1 MEKLFS
7 NSNFTIGL
15 FIAIAILALL
25 FIIVLILAIND
36 AKKRSKVEANELA
49 LDAATDQAEKDF
61 NELKEEEITL
71 KKEDTPEV
79 TPIPVTIE
87 EKNIAVETKPE
98 SPIVETSKAEAP
110 IIETKTEPTSTYKP
124 DYSFMDSLKEES
136 TPKMT
141 LTKEPESIKEPTSST
156 EAKEPSIDFDTLIA
170 SLNTSI
176 EEDKPTE
183 VISKEVPVEEPKIE
197 NNASE
202 LDFEQLKAQLNSI
215 SDAPAASSL
224 DKINQPTTPA
234 AFVINDESSKPVLE
248 PLKESKLNLGDF
260 DATTV
265 IKTIKTPEQFSSV
278 FVNKTMNPV
287 STPITDISEPDLPKL
302 SDSVEPVKVLEQ
314 SPVIDSKE
322 QRNFTNIETEEYT
335 LK

>member
-1 MEKLFS
+1 L
-7 NSNFTIGL
+7 
-15 FIAIAILALL
+15 
-25 FIIVLILAIND
+25 V
-36 AKKRSKVEANELA
+36 
-49 LDAATDQAEKDF
+49 
-61 NELKEEEITL
+61 
-71 KKEDTPEV
+71 
-79 TPIPVTIE
+79 
-87 EKNIAVETKPE
+87 
-98 SPIVETSKAEAP
+98 
-110 IIETKTEPTSTYKP
+110 
-124 DYSFMDSLKEES
+124 
-136 TPKMT
+136 
-141 LTKEPESIKEPTSST
+141 SIKEPTPSS
-156 EAKEPSIDFDTLIA
+156 ENKEPSIDFDTLIA

-287 STPITDISEPDLPKL
+287 SWE
-302 SDSVEPVKVLEQ
+302 
-314 SPVIDSKE
+314 
-322 QRNFTNIETEEYT
+322 
-335 LK
+335 

>member
-1 MEKLFS
+1 MIKKVVF
-7 NSNFTIGL
+7 
-15 FIAIAILALL
+15 LALISL
-25 FIIVLILAIND
+25 GLSSCVS
-36 AKKRSKVEANELA
+36 KKVYQELEGKYNNLHA
-49 LDAATDQAEKDF
+49 SNLELLKEKDD
-61 NELKEEEITL
+61 L
-71 KKEDTPEV
+71 V
-79 TPIPVTIE
+79 
-87 EKNIAVETKPE
+87 A
-98 SPIVETSKAEAP
+98 SKA
-110 IIETKTEPTSTYKP
+110 K
-124 DYSFMDSLKEES
+124 L
-136 TPKMT
+136 
-141 LTKEPESIKEPTSST
+141 LT
-156 EAKEPSIDFDTLIA
+156 
-170 SLNTSI
+170 
-176 EEDKPTE
+176 
-183 VISKEVPVEEPKIE
+183 
-197 NNASE
+197 
-202 LDFEQLKAQLNSI
+202 DFEQLKAQLNSI

>member
-1 MEKLFS
+1 MQQFMEKLFS

-98 SPIVETSKAEAP
+98 SPIVETK
-110 IIETKTEPTSTYKP
+110 IEPTSTYKP

-136 TPKMT
+136 TPK
-141 LTKEPESIKEPTSST
+141 
-156 EAKEPSIDFDTLIA
+156 
-170 SLNTSI
+170 
-176 EEDKPTE
+176 
-183 VISKEVPVEEPKIE
+183 
-197 NNASE
+197 
-202 LDFEQLKAQLNSI
+202 
-215 SDAPAASSL
+215 
-224 DKINQPTTPA
+224 
-234 AFVINDESSKPVLE
+234 
-248 PLKESKLNLGDF
+248 
-260 DATTV
+260 
-265 IKTIKTPEQFSSV
+265 
-278 FVNKTMNPV
+278 
-287 STPITDISEPDLPKL
+287 
-302 SDSVEPVKVLEQ
+302 
-314 SPVIDSKE
+314 
-322 QRNFTNIETEEYT
+322 
-335 LK
+335 